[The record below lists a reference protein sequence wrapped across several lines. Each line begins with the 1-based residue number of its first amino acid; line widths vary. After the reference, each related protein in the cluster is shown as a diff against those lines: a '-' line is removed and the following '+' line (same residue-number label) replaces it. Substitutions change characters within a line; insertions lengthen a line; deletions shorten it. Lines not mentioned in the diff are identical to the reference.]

1 MAIFAEGCQY
11 TDARQILVTKG
22 GKGGPAEGIFQVG
35 DVILGVGGNPF
46 SYDAG
51 TKLGQAVSVAKTELG
66 AGKWP

>member
-1 MAIFAEGCQY
+1 MPIHRCAADCCYQ
-11 TDARQILVTKG
+11 R